1 MPPVG
6 VGLLALV
13 GVPMAV
19 VFAVFRGAGNG
30 ILTIAKGT
38 LPLPLLLFGPTGY
51 GHRQRLLMAPAR
63 IAQAASPW
71 VFRIFWDRLG
81 PGALWISAGLGVA
94 ALAAL
99 LAVSTPKGSPQ
110 KTENKAR

>member
-1 MPPVG
+1 
-6 VGLLALV
+6 
-13 GVPMAV
+13 MAV

-38 LPLPLLLFGPTGY
+38 LPLPLLLLLFGPTGY